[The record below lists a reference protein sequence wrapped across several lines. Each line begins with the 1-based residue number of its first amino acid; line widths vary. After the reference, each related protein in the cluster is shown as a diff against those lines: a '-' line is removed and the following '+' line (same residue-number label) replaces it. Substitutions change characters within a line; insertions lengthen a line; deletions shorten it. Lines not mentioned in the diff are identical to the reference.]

1 MLVCGVRP
9 RGVPVRGARGCAGC
23 LRDGV
28 VIFQN
33 SPYTLRSGIAP
44 VLLLTSRTRGPKFS
58 GFRARACARGKI
70 VSFFGLLYFFLDSII
85 AHLGSRVPLVFFV
98 FAFVVFVLFCS
109 KHSERRQYEK
119 NGVGETVHLVHGSRR
134 DANEGARRSSHRNS
148 AFTTCSTLRL
158 RMSR

>member
-44 VLLLTSRTRGPKFS
+44 VLLVLLTSRTRGPKFS

-70 VSFFGLLYFFLDSII
+70 VSFFAGFYNSRLDSII

-98 FAFVVFVLFCS
+98 FAFVVFVGFVPS
-109 KHSERRQYEK
+109 IQ
-119 NGVGETVHLVHGSRR
+119 NGVSTKKMVSVRRSIFVHGSHAEMQMRGRAALLIATAPSRR
-134 DANEGARRSSHRNS
+134 ARR
-148 AFTTCSTLRL
+148 
-158 RMSR
+158 